1 MASRQNVTVR
11 KNAREDEHPS
21 HPFRNFLYFLY
32 TLLNAAAFCGLFW
45 FLREETPRVLYII
58 LCTAW
63 LTLAV
68 FVGLINAMRY
78 RKR

>member
-1 MASRQNVTVR
+1 MASRQKTR
-11 KNAREDEHPS
+11 MQREDEHSS

-32 TLLNAAAFCGLFW
+32 TLLNAAAFGGLFF
-45 FLREETPRVLYII
+45 FLNETTPRVPYIV

-63 LTLAV
+63 VAV
-68 FVGLINAMRY
+68 AVVVGLINAMRY

>member
-1 MASRQNVTVR
+1 MASE
-11 KNAREDEHPS
+11 KNARPMREEEHPS

-32 TLLNAAAFCGLFW
+32 TLLNAAAFGGLFW
-45 FLREETPRVLYII
+45 LLCEEVPRIPFII

-63 LTLAV
+63 IALAV
-68 FVGLINAMRY
+68 FTGLINAMRY